1 MERPTSSFLALPAEI
16 RNLIYGFGL
25 CAADGQVSPLTTS
38 ALPSCLDLSYFMT
51 RKRPGQSGLSPSL
64 TAVNHQV
71 FAETRAML
79 HGQPLR
85 FGSCHALDLFLK
97 QIGGRN
103 RVLLQDIT
111 VSGWVF
117 SGWEFWWTGGEAMM
131 KQEI

>member
-1 MERPTSSFLALPAEI
+1 
-16 RNLIYGFGL
+16 
-25 CAADGQVSPLTTS
+25 
-38 ALPSCLDLSYFMT
+38 
-51 RKRPGQSGLSPSL
+51 
-64 TAVNHQV
+64 
-71 FAETRAML
+71 ML
-79 HGQPLR
+79 YGQPLR

-131 KQEI
+131 KLLSEARDLKRLRLKEHGPK